1 MLNVTLRYVLITIVA
16 VCVCV
21 CVCLCVCVCS
31 LVYPAHS
38 AHAPYCIVVFVRFYG
53 IFFTLSHNRH
63 DFRKEVVEHK
73 TCVLILSTIF
83 AYFVFLVIQRD
94 TVM

>member
-38 AHAPYCIVVFVRFYG
+38 AHAPYCIVVFGLSGFTV
-53 IFFTLSHNRH
+53 FFSHYH
-63 DFRKEVVEHK
+63 I
-73 TCVLILSTIF
+73 TGTIF
-83 AYFVFLVIQRD
+83 AKKLLSIKRVF
-94 TVM
+94 